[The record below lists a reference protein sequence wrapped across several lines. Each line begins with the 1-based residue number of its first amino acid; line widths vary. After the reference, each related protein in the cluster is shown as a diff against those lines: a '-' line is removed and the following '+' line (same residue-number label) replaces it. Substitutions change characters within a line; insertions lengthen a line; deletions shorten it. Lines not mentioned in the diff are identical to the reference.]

1 MKKNISIYGMGFVGF
16 PLLLLLAKSNQ
27 ETIGVDTSET
37 LIQKLK
43 KGIIPFYEKNLQ
55 KFYKKIK
62 DNKKITFTSKLSSE
76 QHKKTNVYIICV
88 GTPLI
93 NIKKTDNRALLRVA
107 KEISKNLNNDDLIIL
122 RSTVNI
128 GTTRDLLLP
137 ILNKSKKQFHISFC
151 PERTLEGDSI
161 NELIKNPQ
169 IISSNTKFGLNET
182 NKIFKL
188 FLKRTIPVSSLET
201 AELIKLMDNL
211 YRNFNF
217 SFANQIGILCDK
229 IGIQSKEVIEGA
241 NKFYKRTNI
250 AKPGPVGGP
259 CLSKDPYIFAS
270 SLKKFKLSNDF
281 IILSRKTNDKVVDE
295 IADYITNFLIYK
307 KNSRVNYKISF
318 LGLAFKGFP
327 VTDDIRSSSTIEIFK
342 KIKNKLKNS
351 KYYCFDPVV
360 KKKVILENNLEYCSD
375 YKYAFLK
382 SDVVIICNNSNDFKK
397 LNLKKYSHLMNKD
410 SLIYDVW
417 NLFDYIKIKDNL
429 NCKIKSFGNFY

>member
-1 MKKNISIYGMGFVGF
+1 
-16 PLLLLLAKSNQ
+16 
-27 ETIGVDTSET
+27 
-37 LIQKLK
+37 
-43 KGIIPFYEKNLQ
+43 
-55 KFYKKIK
+55 
-62 DNKKITFTSKLSSE
+62 
-76 QHKKTNVYIICV
+76 
-88 GTPLI
+88 
-93 NIKKTDNRALLRVA
+93 
-107 KEISKNLNNDDLIIL
+107 
-122 RSTVNI
+122 
-128 GTTRDLLLP
+128 
-137 ILNKSKKQFHISFC
+137 
-151 PERTLEGDSI
+151 
-161 NELIKNPQ
+161 
-169 IISSNTKFGLNET
+169 
-182 NKIFKL
+182 
-188 FLKRTIPVSSLET
+188 
-201 AELIKLMDNL
+201 MDNL

-307 KNSRVNYKISF
+307 KNSSVNYKISF

-327 VTDDIRSSSTIEIFK
+327 VTDDIRSSNTLEIFK

-351 KYYCFDPVV
+351 KYYCFDPIV

-417 NLFDYIKIKDNL
+417 NLFDSMKIKDNL

>member
-62 DNKKITFTSKLSSE
+62 DNKKITFTSKLSSK

-137 ILNKSKKQFHISFC
+137 VLNKSKKQFHISFC

-327 VTDDIRSSSTIEIFK
+327 VTDDIRSSNTLEIFK

-360 KKKVILENNLEYCSD
+360 KKKVILENNLKYCSD

-397 LNLKKYSHLMNKD
+397 LNLKKFSHLMNKD

-417 NLFDYIKIKDNL
+417 NLFDSMKIKDNL